1 VALTRCWWR
10 QRWQNAAADCGVTVV
25 LLFSLMFFCS
35 FYISSFSR
43 FLSSP
48 LNLCLSLLLFFLLP
62 LPSLILKTLSPQ
74 SFPLLC
80 SSLLSIFLLSFSF
93 FLLLSSS
100 SVFFLFGFGFFFLF
114 FHSPISLPVLPRV
127 KICPSVPSVFL
138 LKMSLVFQFSHLCSS
153 LQTSLVFQFSPLCSS
168 LQTSLVS
175 FWFFLFFFLVRSLLY
190 LCFRSLFFF
199 FLSKSPP
206 LCFSFFSSLLSLYPP
221 LLFFSL
227 PPPSGS
233 PVERGIYRTGEVGA
247 TLPLSNPRD
256 KVGWL
261 RRPLCSCQPPAGLPN
276 LIFIMATDEGR
287 GLCQDLCKWGR
298 RGR

>member
-1 VALTRCWWR
+1 
-10 QRWQNAAADCGVTVV
+10 
-25 LLFSLMFFCS
+25 
-35 FYISSFSR
+35 
-43 FLSSP
+43 
-48 LNLCLSLLLFFLLP
+48 
-62 LPSLILKTLSPQ
+62 
-74 SFPLLC
+74 
-80 SSLLSIFLLSFSF
+80 
-93 FLLLSSS
+93 
-100 SVFFLFGFGFFFLF
+100 
-114 FHSPISLPVLPRV
+114 
-127 KICPSVPSVFL
+127 
-138 LKMSLVFQFSHLCSS
+138 MSLVFQFSHLCSS

-175 FWFFLFFFLVRSLLY
+175 FWFFLLFFLVRSLLY

-199 FLSKSPP
+199 YQNPLLSVFHSSPHFFLSIRP
-206 LCFSFFSSLLSLYPP
+206 F
-221 LLFFSL
+221 FFSL
-227 PPPSGS
+227 FPPPSGS

>member
-1 VALTRCWWR
+1 
-10 QRWQNAAADCGVTVV
+10 
-25 LLFSLMFFCS
+25 
-35 FYISSFSR
+35 
-43 FLSSP
+43 
-48 LNLCLSLLLFFLLP
+48 
-62 LPSLILKTLSPQ
+62 
-74 SFPLLC
+74 
-80 SSLLSIFLLSFSF
+80 
-93 FLLLSSS
+93 
-100 SVFFLFGFGFFFLF
+100 
-114 FHSPISLPVLPRV
+114 
-127 KICPSVPSVFL
+127 
-138 LKMSLVFQFSHLCSS
+138 MSLVFQFSHLCSS

-199 FLSKSPP
+199 FIKIPSSLFFILLLTSFSLSAP
-206 LCFSFFSSLLSLYPP
+206 SFFLSS
-221 LLFFSL
+221 

-256 KVGWL
+256 KVGWP

>member
-1 VALTRCWWR
+1 MVVFLYRKNYSFCRTVEVTEPKKKKRKEEKNRGEQTWRRLTVALTRCWWR

-114 FHSPISLPVLPRV
+114 FHSPISLPVLLRV

-138 LKMSLVFQFSHLCSS
+138 LKMSLVF
-153 LQTSLVFQFSPLCSS
+153 
-168 LQTSLVS
+168 
-175 FWFFLFFFLVRSLLY
+175 
-190 LCFRSLFFF
+190 
-199 FLSKSPP
+199 
-206 LCFSFFSSLLSLYPP
+206 
-221 LLFFSL
+221 
-227 PPPSGS
+227 
-233 PVERGIYRTGEVGA
+233 
-247 TLPLSNPRD
+247 
-256 KVGWL
+256 
-261 RRPLCSCQPPAGLPN
+261 
-276 LIFIMATDEGR
+276 
-287 GLCQDLCKWGR
+287 
-298 RGR
+298 